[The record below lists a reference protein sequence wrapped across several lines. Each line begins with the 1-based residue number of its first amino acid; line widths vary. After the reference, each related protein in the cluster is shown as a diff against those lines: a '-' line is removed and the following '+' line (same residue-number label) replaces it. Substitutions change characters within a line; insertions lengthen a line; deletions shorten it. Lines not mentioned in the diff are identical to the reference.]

1 MSPMASY
8 SRISIEIVGVV
19 VGNHVAGLVH
29 MDDLDDDKYID
40 NVCVLLKEI
49 NWKTMN
55 RIRMMMI
62 RSMMLNKCLM
72 MMMNDCCYLMNFEQY
87 ERVKMRLN
95 ELFDELLAYL
105 MMNLEMYDDN
115 HDYLSRNLY
124 KYLKNIKIDLHTYI
138 RRKMN
143 IKPIDDCS

>member
-1 MSPMASY
+1 MASY
-8 SRISIEIVGVV
+8 LRISIEIVDVV
-19 VGNHVAGLVH
+19 VDNHAVDLVH
-29 MDDLDDDKYID
+29 MDDLDDDTSID

-55 RIRMMMI
+55 RIRMMMMMI
-62 RSMMLNKCLM
+62 RLMMLNKYL
-72 MMMNDCCYLMNFEQY
+72 MMNDCYYLMNFEQY
-87 ERVKMRLN
+87 ERVEMQLN

-124 KYLKNIKIDLHTYI
+124 KYLKNIENRFVCI
-138 RRKMN
+138 
-143 IKPIDDCS
+143 

>member
-1 MSPMASY
+1 MASY
-8 SRISIEIVGVV
+8 LRISIEIVDVV
-19 VGNHVAGLVH
+19 VDNHAVDLVH
-29 MDDLDDDKYID
+29 MDDLDDDTSID

-55 RIRMMMI
+55 RIRMMMMMI
-62 RSMMLNKCLM
+62 RLMMLNKYL
-72 MMMNDCCYLMNFEQY
+72 MMNDCYYLMNFEQY
-87 ERVKMRLN
+87 ERVEMQLN

-124 KYLKNIKIDLHTYI
+124 KYLKNIK
-138 RRKMN
+138 K
-143 IKPIDDCS
+143 